1 MNENTLYEREVCKAI
16 RKNMSRRQSKWVKG
30 IPIRYNDS
38 VYLIDP
44 KSVTIDKGKLMVP
57 ADGLVEVDPD
67 TVCHP
72 TGMYDD
78 KKNMIYENDFICFTE
93 EIEVGDN
100 TAEVLNSASVAY
112 NAGICYLENIK
123 YEDGIFEEF
132 DDAVN
137 AYITIADLKPSIVNN
152 RFDSVDV
159 SDMVT
164 NIKYLI
170 SKIEKGDHCIPDSMI
185 KELKDAL
192 KEHKPKER
200 VAGKDGS
207 E

>member
-1 MNENTLYEREVCKAI
+1 MNGNTLYEREVCKAI
-16 RKNMSRRQSKWVKG
+16 RKNICRKQSKWVKG
-30 IPIRYNDS
+30 IPLRYNGS

-72 TGMYDD
+72 TGMYDA

-123 YEDGIFEEF
+123 YEDGILEEF

-137 AYITIADLKPSIVNN
+137 AYITIADLNPSIINN
-152 RFDSVDV
+152 RFDSIDV
-159 SDMVT
+159 SDMMTNVKHLIS
-164 NIKYLI
+164 NIK
-170 SKIEKGDHCIPDSMI
+170 KGNCCIPDNMVE
-185 KELKDAL
+185 ELKDAL
-192 KEHKPKER
+192 EEYKPREGI
-200 VAGKDGS
+200 AGKDGS